1 MAISAFRQAL
11 DSCRIGKIAD
21 ILPTRRAVT
30 DSVLIRYMLST
41 VAPAPV

>member
-21 ILPTRRAVT
+21 ILPTASRQWR
-30 DSVLIRYMLST
+30 
-41 VAPAPV
+41 